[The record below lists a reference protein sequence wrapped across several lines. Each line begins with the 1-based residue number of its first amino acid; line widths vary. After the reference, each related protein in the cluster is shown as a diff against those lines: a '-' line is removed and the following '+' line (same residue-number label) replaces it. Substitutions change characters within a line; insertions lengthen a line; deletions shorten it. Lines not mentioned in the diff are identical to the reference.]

1 MTPAE
6 RGTKRRCPNCG
17 APFYDLNRTPIT
29 CPKCE
34 TAFQPE
40 ERLARSPPRRA
51 ASRPVRAPIEPEV
64 PVEEPEE
71 EVAEGVFDEDEI
83 LVHDEDEDESFTG
96 GDEGEGE
103 DGDAMRE

>member
-17 APFYDLNRTPIT
+17 ALFYDLNRSPLT
-29 CPKCE
+29 CPKCG

-51 ASRPVRAPIEPEV
+51 PSRPVRAPVEPEV
-64 PVEEPEE
+64 PVES
-71 EVAEGVFDEDEI
+71 EGATEGAFDEDEI
-83 LVHDEDEDESFTG
+83 LVHDEDEDETFTG
-96 GDEGEGE
+96 DGEGE
-103 DGDAMRE
+103 SEDGDGMRE